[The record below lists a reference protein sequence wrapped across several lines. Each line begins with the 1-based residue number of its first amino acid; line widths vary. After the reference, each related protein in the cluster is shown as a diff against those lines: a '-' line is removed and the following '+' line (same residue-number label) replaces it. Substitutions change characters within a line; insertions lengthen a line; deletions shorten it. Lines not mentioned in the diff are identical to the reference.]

1 MLLILLL
8 TLPLQLPNLY
18 LQHAGWFS
26 WDGIQIHHPLS
37 GTGLLHPAYL
47 LWTITYKNRGA
58 FEKKFFELWFTWMDG
73 GVRDSGYSC
82 SNLARDQDVCIGDLQ
97 ARLTLM
103 RCEFSA
109 ILTRLRCKSSLRIHY
124 VFVANLLRFYWNE
137 LSFWEVT
144 AISVWPIEP
153 KLPVLFLVF
162 VECVESVEEE
172 LEGTNSHICE
182 PSMRFKND
190 LHWCLWR
197 LNSQRSKFTQDPF
210 FIASHS

>member
-103 RCEFSA
+103 RCDFDPIALQIFFANSLRVCCEFTA
-109 ILTRLRCKSSLRIHY
+109 ILLEWVVILGGYCDFCLTNRTQTSCSLPGVCGVCGECGGGAGGDEFAHMWTIN
-124 VFVANLLRFYWNE
+124 AIQERFT
-137 LSFWEVT
+137 LM
-144 AISVWPIEP
+144 
-153 KLPVLFLVF
+153 
-162 VECVESVEEE
+162 
-172 LEGTNSHICE
+172 
-182 PSMRFKND
+182 SMET
-190 LHWCLWR
+190 
-197 LNSQRSKFTQDPF
+197 KFATQ
-210 FIASHS
+210 